1 MSASQPLVP
10 KEKKSFFGFGGK
22 KEEKQRKGSSI
33 LTRIARK
40 GGGEGGTPRDL
51 ESGATAEGGTIDEE
65 ELQNLAETDPTELQ
79 RMGITL
85 QECFQNERWSGELAT
100 FGSTY
105 PGHMQ
110 PNDPPAF
117 SNRAHQTASGQASR
131 DAWPCIGGW
140 EGAGGWRRDTAHT
153 ACAADGWSYGLDF
166 ADLRRALVEQQ
177 LVGEARPPRQP
188 SPRRAAP
195 PPPGDAPPPHCRR
208 RTARAAH
215 RRR

>member
-1 MSASQPLVP
+1 M
-10 KEKKSFFGFGGK
+10 
-22 KEEKQRKGSSI
+22 
-33 LTRIARK
+33 
-40 GGGEGGTPRDL
+40 
-51 ESGATAEGGTIDEE
+51 ATI
-65 ELQNLAETDPTELQ
+65 
-79 RMGITL
+79 
-85 QECFQNERWSGELAT
+85 
-100 FGSTY
+100 GSTH

-110 PNDPPAF
+110 HNGAPAF
-117 SNRAHQTASGQASR
+117 TNREHLTASGQAWL

-140 EGAGGWRRDTAHT
+140 EWAGGWRLDTSHT
-153 ACAADGWSYGLDF
+153 ECDADGWSYGLDF